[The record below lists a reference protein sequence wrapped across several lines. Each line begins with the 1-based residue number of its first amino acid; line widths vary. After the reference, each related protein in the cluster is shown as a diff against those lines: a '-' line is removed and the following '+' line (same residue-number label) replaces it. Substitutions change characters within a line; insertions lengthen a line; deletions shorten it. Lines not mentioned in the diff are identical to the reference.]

1 MKKTIY
7 ILTLLSL
14 IFISKVNALP
24 DFESDSITYV
34 KDFNGDNIPDSIFII
49 RGYEGWIY
57 KVLQIRIHS
66 SLTGN
71 SYKIQ
76 HTDYRAFHQFC
87 SLVLLP
93 DEMLKPQNNQL
104 LDSIVK
110 HYGFKEKEVTPA
122 LDWLMKGYQ
131 NYASSSDSLF
141 SFLIKVNPIFYKD
154 SLPYPHLT
162 HKIIAKDTTQ
172 TLWKR
177 YLDNESSLLN
187 YALLKYYGHNHNR
200 RRVKTR
206 LDTTNSKYEIHSTA
220 HGIYI
225 KKNNQYAW
233 VFHTDAYL
241 TGGPVKLRF
250 PSIGKIYLHDDYIVF
265 HQVPGFMGLNRV
277 FVIDILNG
285 NIGKLNLKGLD
296 FDSDNLRD
304 LKISVNKNVIQ
315 IDTSTRK
322 FDNDSTEYKIK
333 TFDFNEIKNRLK

>member
-14 IFISKVNALP
+14 ILISKVNALP

-34 KDFNGDNIPDSIFII
+34 KDFNGDNIQDSIFII

-141 SFLIKVNPIFYKD
+141 WGLFFLLEVFKLDKNELFPNQSFSFIPLVIEVEIAPRKKKPIVTQRIRSRAIEGEKPCPDLIISDRGSKG
-154 SLPYPHLT
+154 S
-162 HKIIAKDTTQ
+162 KIIFC
-172 TLWKR
+172 L
-177 YLDNESSLLN
+177 
-187 YALLKYYGHNHNR
+187 H
-200 RRVKTR
+200 
-206 LDTTNSKYEIHSTA
+206 I
-220 HGIYI
+220 
-225 KKNNQYAW
+225 
-233 VFHTDAYL
+233 
-241 TGGPVKLRF
+241 
-250 PSIGKIYLHDDYIVF
+250 SII
-265 HQVPGFMGLNRV
+265 
-277 FVIDILNG
+277 
-285 NIGKLNLKGLD
+285 
-296 FDSDNLRD
+296 
-304 LKISVNKNVIQ
+304 
-315 IDTSTRK
+315 
-322 FDNDSTEYKIK
+322 
-333 TFDFNEIKNRLK
+333 